1 MTFLKKKYQNSRDNK
16 PFVWCLTYVTVSYKT
31 ASSFVFVLP
40 HEQIDPALDLDAGI
54 ITVSAMVSSMN
65 FFINNASST
74 SDISTEVLLIFC
86 RYSIGYNLKN
96 MFMGNKETLLLVG
109 IPR

>member
-54 ITVSAMVSSMN
+54 ITVSAMVSSMI
-65 FFINNASST
+65 FF
-74 SDISTEVLLIFC
+74 FF
-86 RYSIGYNLKN
+86 YQ
-96 MFMGNKETLLLVG
+96 
-109 IPR
+109 